1 MTVFRGYADSS
12 GWLERIKSGAAN
24 NSLTNPT
31 FGALQ
36 DLLYSFDLQG
46 NVSSRSDRSASQTTN
61 EAFGYDKLQR
71 LTGAVRNGVAES
83 MTYYNTGNIKSKWHD
98 GHPPHR

>member
-24 NSLTNPT
+24 NSLTDPT
-31 FGALQ
+31 FGELQ

-46 NVSSRSDRSASQTTN
+46 NVSARSDRNAVVARLGHRRSLGWSALRVNQIGCN
-61 EAFGYDKLQR
+61 LGPDLF
-71 LTGAVRNGVAES
+71 
-83 MTYYNTGNIKSKWHD
+83 D
-98 GHPPHR
+98 GRVSTAALPRTCAR